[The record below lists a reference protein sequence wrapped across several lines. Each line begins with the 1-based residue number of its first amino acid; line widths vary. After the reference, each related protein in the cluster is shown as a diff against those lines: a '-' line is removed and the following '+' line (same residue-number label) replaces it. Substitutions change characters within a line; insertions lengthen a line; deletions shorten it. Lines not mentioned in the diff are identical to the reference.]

1 MKKTT
6 LAAIGIALSCL
17 LSACGG
23 STKTPVAS
31 TSKTKGAI
39 SAVMSIDHLMAN
51 VTKSRSARSSALLG
65 IYLSQYL
72 STTPSA
78 SAAGGALLGIGVQSQ
93 VMSAQQQV
101 QDPDF
106 ELLQAFADALQV
118 DVSDLLNR
126 STDRQVALDTYTE
139 ALTNVATRANDR
151 FKELNASLDQ
161 QKEELRTLSK
171 EKSQAD
177 RDLKKAIADKDF
189 ANAGEL
195 QKAVTEKQSAYA
207 AADLNRKQLEDLI
220 KTLDQLLT
228 VYGEKILA
236 IQKNREALISGT
248 KVVDVPGIDDL
259 NLIERQRRSS
269 RTGGF
274 GASDAQFDVLFEGM

>member
-6 LAAIGIALSCL
+6 LAAIGITLSCL

-39 SAVMSIDHLMAN
+39 SAVMSIDNLMAN

-151 FKELNASLDQ
+151 YKELSASLDQ

-207 AADLNRKQLEDLI
+207 EADLNRKQLENLI

-236 IQKNREALISGT
+236 IQKNREALISGM

-259 NLIERQRRSS
+259 KLIERQR
-269 RTGGF
+269 
-274 GASDAQFDVLFEGM
+274 GASRRSGSFNTDAQFDVLFEGM

>member
-6 LAAIGIALSCL
+6 LTAIGITLACV
-17 LSACGG
+17 LSACNG
-23 STKTPVAS
+23 SKQETNAPTP
-31 TSKTKGAI
+31 KTKGAI
-39 SAVMSIDHLMAN
+39 SAVMSIDNLMQN
-51 VTKSRSARSSALLG
+51 VTRSRGARSSALLG

-72 STTPSA
+72 ATTPSA

-151 FKELNASLDQ
+151 YKELNASLDQ

-195 QKAVTEKQSAYA
+195 QKAVTEKQSAFA
-207 AADLNRKQLEDLI
+207 AADLNRKQLEELI
-220 KTLDQLLT
+220 KTLDKLLT

-259 NLIERQRRSS
+259 KLIERQRGSS
-269 RTGGF
+269 RTSGGF
-274 GASDAQFDVLFEGM
+274 NTDAQFDVLFEGM